1 MGSQPSR
8 EQGNSQQVNSSNAK
22 KKEESENMRK
32 AVREGKQ
39 LFIMQDIN
47 DNMKHIN
54 DIVSAY
60 GDHSQPLIMQLVEKF
75 NSQLPEDATRINE
88 ALTSKMTDFHNALL
102 QGLNAVNDPQQTK
115 TAKIKQ
121 AHSDL
126 NVMLDALSKTYG
138 KDFDV
143 YKTGLLNNETFSKNK
158 EIAKSATDVIENIKN
173 TKIKYKFFEYKYIE
187 LNIFMIL
194 YTEFMYNTMDKFMKN
209 VLFFNEQRDK
219 VRQDIIQQFMKT
231 LETMIA
237 STGLN
242 IDPSEMKNL
251 NDLSTR
257 FIEEVNRKDN
267 DFKEQLSDIVKVSS
281 DNISSFVNSLSSSH
295 RSALTESLSQVP
307 SRYNTSVSNTDNI
320 LSSELENGYP
330 IGRGGKNKNKKQKG
344 GFIRDGSRLPQAFYE
359 LQLEVQ

>member
-8 EQGNSQQVNSSNAK
+8 VQGSQVNSSNARR
-22 KKEESENMRK
+22 KEESENMKK

-47 DNMKHIN
+47 DNIKHIN

-75 NSQLPEDATRINE
+75 NSQLPDDATRINE
-88 ALTSKMTDFHNALL
+88 SLTTKMTNFHNALL
-102 QGLNAVNDPQQTK
+102 QGLNAVNDPLQTK
-115 TAKIKQ
+115 TDKVKQ
-121 AHSDL
+121 AHGDL

-143 YKTGLLNNETFSKNK
+143 YKTGLLDSEVFVKNK
-158 EIAKSATDVIENIKN
+158 EIAKSAADVIENIKN

-194 YTEFMYNTMDKFMKN
+194 YTEFMYNTMDKFIKN

-219 VRQDIIQQFMKT
+219 VRQDIIEQFMNT
-231 LETMIA
+231 LRNMIK
-237 STGLN
+237 STQLN
-242 IDPSEMKNL
+242 IEPSEIKSL

-267 DFKEQLSDIVKVSS
+267 EFKEQLSDIVKVSS
-281 DNISSFVNSLSSSH
+281 DNISSFVSSLSSSH

-307 SRYNTSVSNTDNI
+307 TKYNSSISNAETDNVFPDY
-320 LSSELENGYP
+320 LETGLP
-330 IGRGGKNKNKKQKG
+330 VRGGKKQKG

-359 LQLEVQ
+359 LDGQLNES